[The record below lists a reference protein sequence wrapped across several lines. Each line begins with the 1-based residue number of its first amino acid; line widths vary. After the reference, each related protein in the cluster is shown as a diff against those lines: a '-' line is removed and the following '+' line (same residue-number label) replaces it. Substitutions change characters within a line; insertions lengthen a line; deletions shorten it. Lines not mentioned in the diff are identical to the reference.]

1 MRFSSSEREKLIITK
16 GTICCNCC
24 SYEGNNIIFH
34 HIVPLSL
41 GGTNNIT
48 NIVPI
53 CEKCHN
59 LIHHQY
65 HNDRQQDTH
74 SDLIKAGMQRAKE
87 DGKIIGRKALT
98 IEMIPDDFKKI
109 HYPKIKDKEIT
120 IAELS
125 RQLGMS
131 RTTIYKYI
139 KIIEKI

>member
-1 MRFSSSEREKLIITK
+1 MRFSNSERENLIATK
-16 GTICCNCC
+16 GAVCCNCY

-41 GGTNNIT
+41 GGTNNIA
-48 NIVPI
+48 NIVPL

-59 LIHHQY
+59 LIHHQC
-65 HNDRQQDTH
+65 HNNGQYTH
-74 SDLIKAGMQRAKE
+74 SDLIKAGMQRARE
-87 DGKIIGRKALT
+87 NGKVIGRKTLT

-109 HYPKIKDKEIT
+109 HYPKIKNKET
-120 IAELS
+120 TVSELS

-139 KIIEKI
+139 GMIEKI